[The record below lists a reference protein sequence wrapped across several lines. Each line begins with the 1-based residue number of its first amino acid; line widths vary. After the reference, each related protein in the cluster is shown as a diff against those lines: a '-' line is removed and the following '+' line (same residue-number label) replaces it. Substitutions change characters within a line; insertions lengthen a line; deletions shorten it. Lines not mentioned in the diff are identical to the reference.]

1 MSRQSLFA
9 VHSVVLVGF
18 GMGFLILPSQLLEI
32 YGAATD
38 AAGTLG
44 LRAFGVFAL
53 LVASALWV
61 MRAPEGRSD
70 ALLFV
75 AAMAAGNLVLGAV
88 AALAQFEGTLNG
100 LGWLNVGLF
109 VLFGSAYTWLTWAL
123 ITNRAEMT

>member
-1 MSRQSLFA
+1 VSRQPLFA

-18 GMGFLILPSQLLEI
+18 GTGFLVLPSQLLQM
-32 YGAATD
+32 YGTATD
-38 AAGTLG
+38 GAGTLG

-61 MRAPEGRSD
+61 MRRPDDRSD

-88 AALAQFEGTLNG
+88 AASAQFEGTLND

-109 VLFGSAYTWLTWAL
+109 ALFGSAYAMLTWTT
-123 ITNRAEMT
+123 ITNRE